1 MKGAADMTQPLVAPP
16 LTLLDLGTEHLV
28 TLSRVLGYPA
38 EETRSATA
46 LFRRFAV
53 PWAGAPAA
61 GTPPWPSDI
70 TDDHTPF
77 EFSLAIEDGTPE
89 LRFLTEA
96 QAESPTVRS
105 NWVAARALNHELS
118 RDYEIDLGR
127 LAAVEDLFVPTGD
140 CPRFA
145 MWHAVCLPLGKAP
158 EFKIYLNPQAR
169 GLAHAPRLVAAA
181 MARLG
186 LGGAHL
192 PALGPED
199 ELRYVSLDLCAGAQA
214 RIKIYIAH
222 HRASSARIEAA
233 VSSVRGHSPGRA
245 TAFCRAMSEPTNSF
259 EALPLLTCLSF
270 VSGDNQP
277 TSATVHV
284 PVRAYAE
291 NDQLIEQRVLG
302 YMSRPN
308 STVYRAALAA
318 FAHRSL
324 ALRRGMQTYVSLRME
339 RERMTVYLAPE
350 AYTAQT
356 RRTPLV
362 ALRSLP

>member
-1 MKGAADMTQPLVAPP
+1 MTQPLVAASP
-16 LTLLDLGTEHLV
+16 TLLDLGTQHLV
-28 TLSRVLGYPA
+28 ALSRVLGYPG
-38 EETRSATA
+38 EETRAACA

-53 PWAGAPAA
+53 PWGGRAVAGI
-61 GTPPWPSDI
+61 PPWSSDI

-96 QAESPTVRS
+96 QAESPSIQS
-105 NWVAARALNHELS
+105 NWHAARALNGELARDFGVELS
-118 RDYEIDLGR
+118 R
-127 LAAVEDLFVPTGD
+127 LAAVEDLFVPSGD

-169 GLAHAPRLVAAA
+169 GPAHAPHLVQSAL
-181 MARLG
+181 ARLG

-192 PALGPED
+192 PALGADD

-214 RIKIYIAH
+214 RVKIYIAH
-222 HRASSARIEAA
+222 HRASAERIEAA
-233 VSSVRGHSPGRA
+233 VSAVRGHSPGRA
-245 TAFCRAMSEPTNSF
+245 TAFCRAMSAPTTSF
-259 EALPLLTCLSF
+259 EALPILTCLSF
-270 VSGDNQP
+270 VSGNTQP

-291 NDQLIEQRVLG
+291 SDQLIEQRVLG
-302 YMSRPN
+302 YMSQAN
-308 STVYRAALAA
+308 GSVYRAALEA

-324 ALRRGMQTYVSLRME
+324 SMRCGMQTYVSLRME

-350 AYTAQT
+350 AYTPQT
-356 RRTPLV
+356 RRTAPV